1 MAGSAEAS
9 IVDVQLQKRQ
19 KQAGHVTTC
28 YPSAMLRRFVYIV
41 LTVIALQLSWTAVS
55 AYCMHEAGL
64 AARHF
69 GHHEHADH
77 ADEQVAKDPTGA
89 AKKFAAHAH
98 CASCSHAVLAID
110 LYHASL
116 HPLTTGTAPSG
127 VLPYFSSGATAPPER
142 PQWRAA
148 A

>member
-1 MAGSAEAS
+1 
-9 IVDVQLQKRQ
+9 
-19 KQAGHVTTC
+19 
-28 YPSAMLRRFVYIV
+28 MLRRFVYLA
-41 LTVIALQLSWTAVS
+41 LTVLALQLSWTAVS
-55 AYCMHEAGL
+55 AYCMHEAGT

-69 GHHEHADH
+69 GHHQHADHDADH
-77 ADEQVAKDPTGA
+77 ADTQAVKDPTGA

-116 HPLTTGTAPSG
+116 HPLTIGTAPTG
-127 VLPYFSSGATAPPER
+127 VLPYFSSVATAPPER

>member
-1 MAGSAEAS
+1 M
-9 IVDVQLQKRQ
+9 V
-19 KQAGHVTTC
+19 
-28 YPSAMLRRFVYIV
+28 RRFLYIV
-41 LTVIALQLSWTAVS
+41 LAVIALQLSWTAVS

-69 GHHEHADH
+69 GHHQHADH
-77 ADEQVAKDPTGA
+77 DADHAEQADQANGQAVKDPTGT

-110 LYHASL
+110 LHHAST
-116 HPLTTGTAPSG
+116 HPLTISTAPSG
-127 VLPYFSSGATAPPER
+127 DLPYYSSIATAPPER
-142 PQWRAA
+142 PQWSAA